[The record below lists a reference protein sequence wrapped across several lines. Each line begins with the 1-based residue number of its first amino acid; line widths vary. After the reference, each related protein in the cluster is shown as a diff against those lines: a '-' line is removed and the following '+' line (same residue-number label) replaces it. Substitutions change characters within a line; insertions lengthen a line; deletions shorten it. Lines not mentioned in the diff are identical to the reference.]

1 MLRRYLSTACCWSML
16 TCGHAEVI
24 NVQQEIPEGILS
36 FCSSPGLL
44 LGYETHDRQE
54 CFRRHRPYIILP
66 VLHTTRHTP

>member
-1 MLRRYLSTACCWSML
+1 MLRRYLNTACCWSML

-44 LGYETHDRQE
+44 LGY
-54 CFRRHRPYIILP
+54 
-66 VLHTTRHTP
+66 